1 MTKVN
6 KKNAGGKS
14 KVERKSAGDALGL
27 LVGKSVAKMTKV
39 EQESL
44 LIVIGQLAGL
54 LDETGKVKP
63 LV

>member
-1 MTKVN
+1 MAKAN
-6 KKNAGGKS
+6 KKNTGAKR
-14 KVERKSAGDALGL
+14 KEERKSAGDALGL
-27 LVGKSVAKMTKV
+27 LVGKSVAKMTKA

-63 LV
+63 LA